1 MPFQKGHKKIGGRKA
16 ETPNKVKKD
25 LRTRISMFLEDN
37 FDEAIN
43 TWKGIKEPKEKIKL
57 YVDLMK
63 FGIPTLQAVSLDATI
78 TQENSVEDDL
88 KELSKENE

>member
-16 ETPNKVKKD
+16 ETPNKIKKD
-25 LRTRISMFLEDN
+25 LRSRISMFLDEN

-43 TWKGIKEPKEKIKL
+43 TWKGIKEPKEKVKL

-78 TQENSVEDDL
+78 SREDSVEDDL
-88 KELSKENE
+88 KELSEKDT

>member
-43 TWKGIKEPKEKIKL
+43 TWKCIKEPKEKVKL

-88 KELSKENE
+88 TELSKENE

>member
-16 ETPNKVKKD
+16 ETPNKLKKD
-25 LRTRISMFLEDN
+25 LRARISMFLEDN

-43 TWKGIKEPKEKIKL
+43 TWKDIEEPKEKIKL
-57 YVDLMK
+57 YIDLMK

-78 TQENSVEDDL
+78 SQENSVEDDL
-88 KELSKENE
+88 KELSRENE

>member
-1 MPFQKGHKKIGGRKA
+1 MPFQKGHKKIGGRKS

-43 TWKGIKEPKEKIKL
+43 TWKGIEEPKEKIKL
-57 YVDLMK
+57 YIDLMK
-63 FGIPTLQAVSLDATI
+63 FGLPALQAVSLDATI
-78 TQENSVEDDL
+78 SQENNVEDDL
-88 KELSKENE
+88 KELSKENG

>member
-1 MPFQKGHKKIGGRKA
+1 
-16 ETPNKVKKD
+16 
-25 LRTRISMFLEDN
+25 
-37 FDEAIN
+37 
-43 TWKGIKEPKEKIKL
+43 
-57 YVDLMK
+57 MK